1 MNLDLGSFAFGSNL
15 ENGTGTPSW
24 GTALGQSHPEYKIT
38 YPGAEAILIGMVY
51 CSVPLNTISL
61 PLGKGGHIYQASDLE
76 ECQIASVFHKVFIN
90 GIKIDYPFIIVLIKE
105 KSESHTG
112 RKSIKYSEKNAYQ
125 SEDTHYSNVEFIDK
139 ARTALGL
146 SNDAC
151 WFVYNFEVYNQ
162 DELHMSAIVIDA
174 ENNVTYTNSS
184 ERRNEWIDL
193 IPTSKENISKVEVYK
208 NISHPLQQIFYGAPG
223 TGKSHTI
230 NEITKAQPEDNV
242 VRTTFHPDS
251 DYSTFVGAY
260 KPTTK
265 EVAMRDVTG
274 KIIIENGKEVTE
286 DRIVYEFVKQA
297 FLQAYIRA
305 WKLYAS
311 TTSDTEAQ
319 PQYLIIEEINRGN
332 CAQIFGDL
340 FQLLDRGDSGFSEYP
355 IKADND
361 MQKQLAKSFNGVTIT
376 NPDSINQ
383 WFDGKDIAQKVLSG
397 EVLLLPKNLYIWATM
412 NTSDQSLFPIDSAF
426 KRRWDWKYVPI
437 ADAKKNWTIVANGNQ
452 YDWWQFLD
460 KINTEIEKATH
471 SEDKKLGYF
480 FCKAKNGIVDAETF
494 VGKVVFYLWNDV
506 FKDFVDESGDL
517 FKDDEGRLTFD
528 KFYTIG
534 TDGKAKVV
542 DVKIVRFLQNLG
554 VQPIT
559 GDNNDEEETDD
570 ADGKNQRKETLLS
583 IQIPNHPK
591 MASSDSTQFDV
602 FVNALKAIGIEKILP
617 LVDTL
622 KYKRLNC
629 PVLSKVK
636 YPEIE
641 NNDNGFSYYLTDGLY
656 IIKGCKSYTY
666 IRILED
672 LDKALNV
679 GLTLETK

>member
-1 MNLDLGSFAFGSNL
+1 MGKTWFQNEHQAPEQWGLYYIDGKFYYPRFDRDITYYEAERYLYGWIKRLIVINPYTRFKTKNDNRLVESIVKQLEENPDEHDLKTIIHNIIGSN
-15 ENGTGTPSW
+15 EPFVINEIIAN
-24 GTALGQSHPEYKIT
+24 AL
-38 YPGAEAILIGMVY
+38 
-51 CSVPLNTISL
+51 N
-61 PLGKGGHIYQASDLE
+61 
-76 ECQIASVFHKVFIN
+76 N
-90 GIKIDYPFIIVLIKE
+90 
-105 KSESHTG
+105 
-112 RKSIKYSEKNAYQ
+112 YSEVVKVQTINKDNEQ
-125 SEDTHYSNVEFIDK
+125 FIVSLLPNYKEIIKTKYNMTKKEYFD
-139 ARTALGL
+139 LF
-146 SNDAC
+146 ND
-151 WFVYNFEVYNQ
+151 
-162 DELHMSAIVIDA
+162 IV
-174 ENNVTYTNSS
+174 VTKFQ
-184 ERRNEWIDL
+184 
-193 IPTSKENISKVEVYK
+193 KESR
-208 NISHPLQQIFYGAPG
+208 QQIFYGAPG

-286 DRIVYEFVKQA
+286 DRIVYEFVEQA

-311 TTSDTEAQ
+311 TTSDTEVQ

-361 MQKQLAKSFNGVTIT
+361 MQKQLAKAFSNIT
-376 NPDSINQ
+376 FSNPDSINQ
-383 WFDGKDIAQKVLSG
+383 LFDGKDIAPKVLSG

-528 KFYTIG
+528 KFYTID
-534 TDGKAKVV
+534 TDGNTKVV

-554 VQPIT
+554 VEPVN
-559 GDNNDEEETDD
+559 GDNNDEEENDD

-602 FVNALKAIGIEKILP
+602 FVDALKIIGIDKILP
-617 LVDTL
+617 IVDNL
-622 KYKRLNC
+622 KYERLNR

-641 NNDNGFSYYLTDGLY
+641 NNDKGYSYYQADGLY

-672 LDKALNV
+672 LNEALNV

>member
-1 MNLDLGSFAFGSNL
+1 MIYIKRVANADITRQIDLNKESANIFFNFQEDSPERNL
-15 ENGTGTPSW
+15 T
-24 GTALGQSHPEYKIT
+24 
-38 YPGAEAILIGMVY
+38 
-51 CSVPLNTISL
+51 
-61 PLGKGGHIYQASDLE
+61 
-76 ECQIASVFHKVFIN
+76 
-90 GIKIDYPFIIVLIKE
+90 
-105 KSESHTG
+105 
-112 RKSIKYSEKNAYQ
+112 
-125 SEDTHYSNVEFIDK
+125 FIDK
-139 ARTALGL
+139 KTNSLAIGTTRKTGHTYTLTGAFYSTIREQCQL
-146 SNDAC
+146 NDI
-151 WFVYNFEVYNQ
+151 
-162 DELHMSAIVIDA
+162 IVI
-174 ENNVTYTNSS
+174 ETTN
-184 ERRNEWIDL
+184 D
-193 IPTSKENISKVEVYK
+193 ISKYRYQIIKTSDSDYPKYHTLLEEFSNRSTHLIIETDK
-208 NISHPLQQIFYGAPG
+208 DGDESNNQSLPLQQIYYGAPG

-286 DRIVYEFVKQA
+286 DRIVYEFVEQA

-311 TTSDTEAQ
+311 TTSDTEVQ

-361 MQKQLAKSFNGVTIT
+361 MQKQLAKAFSNIT
-376 NPDSINQ
+376 FSNPDSINQ
-383 WFDGKDIAQKVLSG
+383 LFDGKDIAPKVLSG

-426 KRRWDWKYVPI
+426 KRRWDWKFVPI

-480 FCKAKNGIVDAETF
+480 FCKAENGIVDAETF

-534 TDGKAKVV
+534 TDGNTKVV

-554 VQPIT
+554 VEPVN
-559 GDNNDEEETDD
+559 GYNNNYEEENDD
-570 ADGKNQRKETLLS
+570 ADGKNQRKETLIS

-622 KYKRLNC
+622 KYERLNR
-629 PVLSKVK
+629 PVLSNVK

-641 NNDNGFSYYLTDGLY
+641 NNDKGYSYYQADGLY

-672 LDKALNV
+672 LNEALNV

>member
-1 MNLDLGSFAFGSNL
+1 MAQMTLGQIKTNILNLDSIHG
-15 ENGTGTPSW
+15 EN
-24 GTALGQSHPEYKIT
+24 
-38 YPGAEAILIGMVY
+38 
-51 CSVPLNTISL
+51 VP
-61 PLGKGGHIYQASDLE
+61 
-76 ECQIASVFHKVFIN
+76 
-90 GIKIDYPFIIVLIKE
+90 
-105 KSESHTG
+105 
-112 RKSIKYSEKNAYQ
+112 
-125 SEDTHYSNVEFIDK
+125 
-139 ARTALGL
+139 
-146 SNDAC
+146 
-151 WFVYNFEVYNQ
+151 
-162 DELHMSAIVIDA
+162 
-174 ENNVTYTNSS
+174 NN
-184 ERRNEWIDL
+184 
-193 IPTSKENISKVEVYK
+193 
-208 NISHPLQQIFYGAPG
+208 LQQIYYGAPG

-230 NEITKAQPEDNV
+230 NEITKVQPEDNV

-274 KIIIENGKEVTE
+274 KIIIENSKEVTE
-286 DRIVYEFVKQA
+286 DRIVYEFVEQA
-297 FLQAYIRA
+297 FLQAYTRA
-305 WKLYAS
+305 WKLYANAAN
-311 TTSDTEAQ
+311 DTEVQ

-340 FQLLDRGDSGFSEYP
+340 FHLLDRGDSGFSEYP

-361 MQKQLAKSFNGVTIT
+361 MKKQLAKSFSGIT
-376 NPDSINQ
+376 FPNPNSINQ
-383 WFDGKDIAQKVLSG
+383 WFEGKDIAQKVLSG

-437 ADAKKNWTIVANGNQ
+437 ANAQKNWTIEANGNQ
-452 YDWWQFLD
+452 YDWWLFLD

-517 FKDDEGRLTFD
+517 FNDDEGRLTFD

-534 TDGKAKVV
+534 TDGETTVV
-542 DVKIVRFLQNLG
+542 DAKIVRFLQNLG
-554 VQPIT
+554 VGSIY
-559 GDNNDEEETDD
+559 GNNNEVTEEEEENDDTDV
-570 ADGKNQRKETLLS
+570 KNQKKESLLS
-583 IQIPNHPK
+583 IKIPNRPK
-591 MASSDSTQFDV
+591 ILSSDSTQFDV
-602 FVNALKAIGIEKILP
+602 FVNALKAIGIERILP
-617 LVDTL
+617 MVDTL
-622 KYKRLNC
+622 PYKRLNC
-629 PVLSKVK
+629 PVISKEK

-641 NNDNGFSYYLTDGLY
+641 NNDKGYSYYQADELY

-672 LDKALNV
+672 LDKSLNI